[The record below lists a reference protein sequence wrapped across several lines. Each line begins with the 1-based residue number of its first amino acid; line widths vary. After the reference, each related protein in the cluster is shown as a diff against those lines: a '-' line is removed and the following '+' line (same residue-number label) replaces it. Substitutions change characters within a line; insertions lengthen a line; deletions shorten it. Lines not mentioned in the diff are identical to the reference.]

1 MNRDEELVFNVKACV
16 CRRLRQLN
24 VSVFQFARQS
34 GVPPGLLVSALRSR
48 QPPLTDLQE
57 LCSRLLL
64 ATIES
69 IELWDP
75 LTRRVILAFVLERP
89 EQTPLNFSRG

>member
-1 MNRDEELVFNVKACV
+1 MNRQEELIFNVKACV
-16 CRRLRQLN
+16 CRRLDQLN

-34 GVPPGLLVSALRSR
+34 GVPLSLLVRALRSSEF
-48 QPPLTDLQE
+48 PLSDFQE

-69 IELWDP
+69 TELWDP
-75 LTRRVILAFVLERP
+75 LTRRVILAFVLERS
-89 EQTPLNFSRG
+89 EQAPL